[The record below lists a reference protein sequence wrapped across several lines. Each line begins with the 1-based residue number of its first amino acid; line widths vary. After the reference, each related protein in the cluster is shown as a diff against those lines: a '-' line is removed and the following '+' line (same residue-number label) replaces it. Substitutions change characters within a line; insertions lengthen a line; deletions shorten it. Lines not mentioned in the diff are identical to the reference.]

1 MRWALVTV
9 LSGVVLPTSITVW
22 SRRIESQSL
31 IKLNKLAC
39 HRVTRGQGIYCWDR
53 RGQAGTRRRTTDRST
68 IQIKFFRSSTVDL
81 IRSPGGTEKESMVM
95 FQVVPL
101 TGTAAAASCNPL
113 YYYYYLSIRHAI
125 QCQFMTPKNK
135 CTSYTRDHV
144 SLSVGTYWR
153 TRNKTPI
160 DAHTGSL
167 R

>member
-1 MRWALVTV
+1 MTV
-9 LSGVVLPTSITVW
+9 LCGVVLPTSITVW

-31 IKLNKLAC
+31 IKLNLAC

-53 RGQAGTRRRTTDRST
+53 RTGTRRRTTDRST

-81 IRSPGGTEKESMVM
+81 IRTPGGTEKKSMVM

-101 TGTAAAASCNPL
+101 TAAASCHPP

-144 SLSVGTYWR
+144 SLLGLTGGHGIKHPSTH
-153 TRNKTPI
+153 TR
-160 DAHTGSL
+160 GL
-167 R
+167 